1 MNRTKI
7 EWCSHTWNPV
17 TGCLHNCVYCY
28 ARDIAW
34 RFRHKSDSD
43 ERVWWEEM
51 GWVKYTSKH
60 PKRRTMF
67 TLNELFTDMGYR
79 FPFGFAPT
87 FHRYRLGAQVQRCV
101 RLLYGGFVRGLGSAG
116 LDS

>member
-60 PKRRTMF
+60 PKNRTMF
-67 TLNELFTDMGYR
+67 TLNELFTEDR
-79 FPFGFAPT
+79 KS
-87 FHRYRLGAQVQRCV
+87 VV
-101 RLLYGGFVRGLGSAG
+101 
-116 LDS
+116 